1 MRDSATPHRNDM
13 DWLLRQAVGAIA
25 LAHHADCAVWCR
37 IDLAANVAWVYATGG
52 IAERVA
58 LDSTPAVIQKAAT
71 EESGHGEAAAV
82 DPVAEQQTAS
92 RGAIAG
98 LESQPLPVVHPY
110 RVSPLPLWVIDQVR
124 SPHRMQFEDGTLV
137 QPLPPPTV
145 TGSADEA
152 LPSADVPFLLQLH
165 RPHTAAPERPN
176 RAVTLFTTEIE
187 GWAKEELAALKAQA
201 TELSLA
207 YSSVYWRHKLA
218 QARLHIARLGRITHL
233 LNSYMEP
240 DGVVQTILA
249 ELGQEFGCDRTL
261 LVQVSAPGAALIAN
275 WAADTVL
282 EPSFSFS
289 PEADAAWQT
298 AAALFLQDGVSYLQV
313 EPLNDELAALRP
325 LLPATQTLSLLL
337 LPVFIQQ
344 ELFGIVALAQQD
356 GHSASLE
363 QVQWVSQVVDYLAIA
378 LTQLQHTQSLRHH
391 PDAQWLPLPPST
403 LQADAPDLLLTHCLA
418 REALED
424 ELKQLSSK
432 ALWAEQPVFCILMCD
447 IDYFKLINDAHGYP
461 AGDGVLQTLVERLR
475 HQLRKDTPIY
485 RHGGEEFVMI
495 LRATPLALATDIAER
510 LQQVIRGKPFWVA
523 NQPLTVTTSIGI
535 AQKETNLDATAWDV
549 MHRAEQAL
557 LQAKRQGRN
566 CVNAQ

>member
-1 MRDSATPHRNDM
+1 M

-37 IDLAANVAWVYATGG
+37 IDLAADTAWVYATVG
-52 IAERVA
+52 IADRVT
-58 LDSTPAVIQKAAT
+58 LGSTPAVIREPWPEEPETGEPGT
-71 EESGHGEAAAV
+71 EESATVGSM
-82 DPVAEQQTAS
+82 AEQQTAAS
-92 RGAIAG
+92 GVAAEV
-98 LESQPLPVVHPY
+98 ESQPLPVVHSY

-137 QPLPPPTV
+137 QPLPPPAVTV
-145 TGSADEA
+145 SADEA
-152 LPSADVPFLLQLH
+152 PPSADLPFLLQLH
-165 RPHTAAPERPN
+165 RPQTAAPDRSN

-249 ELGQEFGCDRTL
+249 ELGQEFGGDRTL
-261 LVQVSAPGAALIAN
+261 LVQVSAPGAALIAH
-275 WAADTVL
+275 WAADSVL
-282 EPSFSFS
+282 EPIPAF
-289 PEADAAWQT
+289 PPDADAAWQT

-325 LLPATQTLSLLL
+325 LLPATQTPSLLL

-356 GHSASLE
+356 GNSASLE

-378 LTQLQHTQSLRHH
+378 LTQMQHTQSLRHH
-391 PDAQWLPLPPST
+391 PDAQWLPLPST
-403 LQADAPDLLLTHCLA
+403 LQADAQDLLLTHCLA

-535 AQKETNLDATAWDV
+535 AQKEASLDATAWDV
-549 MHRAEQAL
+549 LHRAEQAL
-557 LQAKRQGRN
+557 LQAKRHGRN
-566 CVNAQ
+566 CVKAL